1 MASFVSVKL
10 AGRCVLMAVVCAAS
24 SVPVKLS
31 LVDLLRFTSLITRL
45 CLFSVKLCLVDLLW
59 ITSLFVLWNGRKI
72 GLYPQV
78 L

>member
-24 SVPVKLS
+24 SNPVQLS

-45 CLFSVKLCLVDLLW
+45 CLFSVKLCLVDSLW